1 MADGTSVGKIQLDIE
16 ISRSSLHRELNK
28 LGSAFNSN
36 FKNMFSQTTNFVKS
50 SLDRMTNSF
59 KTFSQVGTGSTDK
72 MSRNINKM
80 NSDLEKTH
88 AKIDETNRTL
98 AQLYDEQDSIIESY
112 RSMPVLSGMTS
123 DESLERKLHADPRFS
138 ELASEITRLENRL

>member
-59 KTFSQVGTGSTDK
+59 RTFSQVGTGSTDK
-72 MSRNINKM
+72 ISRNINKM
-80 NSDLEKTH
+80 NSDLEKTQ
-88 AKIDETNRTL
+88 AR
-98 AQLYDEQDSIIESY
+98 IE
-112 RSMPVLSGMTS
+112 
-123 DESLERKLHADPRFS
+123 DRKS
-138 ELASEITRLENRL
+138 VV